1 MPDFGIFRGFN
12 EKLFGDKL
20 YAGQLPIHLGMIAWD
35 FVDPDAQAFF
45 DRVTAAGGTLSNTE
59 KLAVDTLVKQMK
71 LDGIWTKMKA
81 IYPMVGASAA
91 ACAQN
96 LKSSSFTGSFSSGWT
111 FSSMGV
117 STTKSSSSF
126 MNTGILPSAV
136 LNQVSHLSYYSN
148 LNVPLTDSN
157 VLMGA
162 NDLDGC
168 WFGLYYSSN
177 NYYGAIASGYKSTP
191 IAGLPVKSF
200 WLVNKL
206 NSTTLQLRQNSSII
220 GSMGVTPT
228 PYSGTQNIYLN
239 NYDGGSVFTPATR
252 CAFASIGDGLTN
264 TQSTDLYNAVQTFNT
279 TLSRQN

>member
-1 MPDFGIFRGFN
+1 MIGIGLNIGNRVMGGGGGAPAF
-12 EKLFGDKL
+12 D
-20 YAGQLPIHLGMIAWD
+20 
-35 FVDPDAQAFF
+35 VDAQAFF
-45 DRVTAAGGTLSNTE
+45 DRVTTAGGTLSETE
-59 KLAVDTLVKQMK
+59 KTATNQLVLDMK
-71 LDGIWTKMKA
+71 TAGIWSSMKA
-81 IYPMVGASAA
+81 VYPMVGASAA

-96 LKSSSFTGSFSSGWT
+96 LRSASFTGSFSSGWT
-111 FSSMGV
+111 FSSLGV
-117 STTKSSSSF
+117 STAKGSSSF

-136 LNQVSHLSYYSN
+136 LSQVSHLSYYSN

-162 NDLDGC
+162 NDLNAC

-177 NYYGAIASGYKSTP
+177 NYYGAIASGYMTSP
-191 IAGLPVKSF
+191 IAGLPVTSF

-206 NSTTLQLRQNSSII
+206 NSTILQLRQNSSII
-220 GSMGVTPT
+220 NSIAVTPT

-239 NYDGGSVFTPATR
+239 SYDGSPSFTPATR

>member
-1 MPDFGIFRGFN
+1 MIGVGIG
-12 EKLFGDKL
+12 
-20 YAGQLPIHLGMIAWD
+20 
-35 FVDPDAQAFF
+35 VDRRPPSSGGASFDADAQAFF
-45 DRVTAAGGTLSNTE
+45 DRVTAAGGTLTTTE
-59 KLAVDTLVKQMK
+59 KDATNTLVITMK
-71 LDGIWTKMKA
+71 ADGTWTPMKA

-96 LKSSSFTGSFSSGWT
+96 LRSASFTGSFSSGWT

-117 STTKSSSSF
+117 STAKSSSSY
-126 MNTGILPSAV
+126 MDTGILPSAV
-136 LNQVSHLSYYSN
+136 LSQVSHLSYYSN
-148 LNVPLTDSN
+148 LDVPLTDSN

-168 WFGLYYSSN
+168 WFGLYYAVN
-177 NYYGAIASGYKSTP
+177 NYYGAIASGYKNTP

-206 NSTTLQLRQNSSII
+206 NSTTFQWRQNSSLISSI
-220 GSMGVTPT
+220 VVTPT

-239 NYDGGSVFTPATR
+239 NYDGSAAFTPATR